1 MRNDVSPKITVIA
14 CGSAGDADATFN
26 NTITITSSST
36 EGQFSSDGANW
47 STSNDSSITF
57 VSGVGNFYYKD
68 TNIGTPTIT
77 VSRTGLVS
85 DIQQET
91 ITENPNAIKLAIVT
105 PSRNINAG
113 DISDSIC
120 VQAWTINNI
129 KASSYNGTCTFS
141 TTSGAGRFC
150 VTQTGETWTS
160 SIILNMITGETYVYY
175 KDTRAGSPVITV
187 TSGTLENTSQVQS
200 VSPLSFN
207 NTSSYI
213 TFTPYT
219 IKADG
224 TSLCTAV
231 VTICDT
237 YGNPLPGKTVSLS
250 TPRGTKDEITKLL
263 PEDGVTNTNG
273 QCSFTISS
281 SYSGQDTITAVVSG
295 YPGNTISRGV
305 NKEGAVGIWHFD
317 DGNSITL
324 DASGYNNTGTL
335 TNGPVYLSG
344 KYGKALQFDGV
355 DDYIDCGNNQ
365 SLNCTSQIT
374 IEAWVKRVDPDHND
388 YILCKNN
395 AYMFEFQESGSTY
408 YFRFRVYDGGWKFAW
423 SNNINSISQTEWNH
437 YAVRFKRPNVYF
449 YVNGKP
455 WGTPTLDNTP
465 ALSSDSVTIG
475 ALKTASTIY
484 SSKGSIDEVKLY
496 NRLLTSEEIKASYDA
511 RANVYFTSYKL
522 NFTPSPFKAKAGTSI
537 PLMVTFGG
545 AAGVDNSFND
555 TALLESSSDSGQ
567 FSANGSSWNGTNTMI
582 VKLVSGETQVYYKD
596 LKLGTPTLTVS
607 RGSEYESSSQIETIT
622 AGRIEFISPQ
632 FTIHSNETVSIRIIA
647 SDYAGNTDTNWS
659 ETVQFSSNSSRC
671 KFSATDGDYN
681 DTTIVLRMVQG
692 ETSCYL
698 KNTRG
703 GIWTI
708 TAKSYDYTWTID
720 KDTPVTGAQANTITQ
735 PIISV
740 TKYHQKKNIT
750 YNTSS
755 IPVTTGET
763 ISYKLSIT
771 NLGSETATNL
781 IITDTYVF
789 DTSVN
794 NAISLNDWDT
804 TSWFSSGDSY
814 TYTIDPQGIDWQPW
828 GSEPPSLPANNIKG
842 LRWKINLLGIYEENK
857 TKNIYFEIKK

>member
-1 MRNDVSPKITVIA
+1 VH
-14 CGSAGDADATFN
+14 
-26 NTITITSSST
+26 
-36 EGQFSSDGANW
+36 
-47 STSNDSSITF
+47 
-57 VSGVGNFYYKD
+57 
-68 TNIGTPTIT
+68 
-77 VSRTGLVS
+77 
-85 DIQQET
+85 
-91 ITENPNAIKLAIVT
+91 
-105 PSRNINAG
+105 
-113 DISDSIC
+113 
-120 VQAWTINNI
+120 
-129 KASSYNGTCTFS
+129 
-141 TTSGAGRFC
+141 
-150 VTQTGETWTS
+150 
-160 SIILNMITGETYVYY
+160 
-175 KDTRAGSPVITV
+175 
-187 TSGTLENTSQVQS
+187 
-200 VSPLSFN
+200 
-207 NTSSYI
+207 
-213 TFTPYT
+213 
-219 IKADG
+219 
-224 TSLCTAV
+224 
-231 VTICDT
+231 
-237 YGNPLPGKTVSLS
+237 LP
-250 TPRGTKDEITKLL
+250 
-263 PEDGVTNTNG
+263 
-273 QCSFTISS
+273 
-281 SYSGQDTITAVVSG
+281 
-295 YPGNTISRGV
+295 
-305 NKEGAVGIWHFD
+305 
-317 DGNSITL
+317 
-324 DASGYNNTGTL
+324 
-335 TNGPVYLSG
+335 
-344 KYGKALQFDGV
+344 
-355 DDYIDCGNNQ
+355 
-365 SLNCTSQIT
+365 
-374 IEAWVKRVDPDHND
+374 
-388 YILCKNN
+388 
-395 AYMFEFQESGSTY
+395 
-408 YFRFRVYDGGWKFAW
+408 
-423 SNNINSISQTEWNH
+423 
-437 YAVRFKRPNVYF
+437 PNVYF